1 MKNFDTESYRSLV
14 AELSICTK
22 AVNRAMDAVWG
33 FHENLDD
40 SFIETKKDLKQAQ
53 DFLRKSKLW
62 LNTTL
67 GSIRAESDDNES
79 DDTESDDFSE
89 SKRSRLESRIKR
101 LERLI

>member
-14 AELSICTK
+14 AELSACTK

-33 FHENLDD
+33 FHESLDD
-40 SFIETKKDLKQAQ
+40 NFVETKNDLEVAN
-53 DFLRKSKLW
+53 DFLRKSKLR
-62 LNTTL
+62 LNRTL
-67 GSIRAESDDNES
+67 QAIRADY

-89 SKRSRLESRIKR
+89 SKRSRLESRIRR

>member
-14 AELSICTK
+14 AELSACTK

-33 FHENLDD
+33 FHENLDNN
-40 SFIETKKDLKQAQ
+40 FVEAKNDLKAAN
-53 DFLRKSKLW
+53 DFLRRSKIR
-62 LNTTL
+62 LNSTL
-67 GSIRAESDDNES
+67 QSIRAEY

-89 SKRSRLESRIKR
+89 SKRSRLEARIKR

>member
-14 AELSICTK
+14 TELSACTK

-40 SFIETKKDLKQAQ
+40 SFVETKKDLEAV
-53 DFLRKSKLW
+53 DDILLKSKLR
-62 LNTTL
+62 LNSTL
-67 GSIRAESDDNES
+67 GSIRAEY

>member
-14 AELSICTK
+14 AELSACTK

-33 FHENLDD
+33 FHESLDD
-40 SFIETKKDLKQAQ
+40 DFVETKKDLKQAN
-53 DFLRKSKLW
+53 DFLLKSKLW

-67 GSIRAESDDNES
+67 QDIRAEY

-89 SKRSRLESRIKR
+89 SKRSRLESRIRR

>member
-14 AELSICTK
+14 AELSACTK

-33 FHENLDD
+33 FHESLDD
-40 SFIETKKDLKQAQ
+40 NFVETKNDLKVAN
-53 DFLRKSKLW
+53 DFLLKSKLR
-62 LNTTL
+62 LNSTL
-67 GSIRAESDDNES
+67 GSIRAEY

-89 SKRSRLESRIKR
+89 SKRSRLEARIKR

>member
-14 AELSICTK
+14 AELSACTK

-33 FHENLDD
+33 FHESLDD
-40 SFIETKKDLKQAQ
+40 DFVETKNDLKVAN
-53 DFLRKSKLW
+53 DFLLKSKLR
-62 LNTTL
+62 LNSTL
-67 GSIRAESDDNES
+67 GSIRAEY

-89 SKRSRLESRIKR
+89 SKQSRLESRIRR

>member
-14 AELSICTK
+14 AELSACTK

-33 FHENLDD
+33 FHESLDD
-40 SFIETKKDLKQAQ
+40 NFVETKKDLKAAN
-53 DFLRKSKLW
+53 DFLLKSKLW
-62 LNTTL
+62 LNSTL
-67 GSIRAESDDNES
+67 GSIRAEY
-79 DDTESDDFSE
+79 DDTEYDDFSE

>member
-1 MKNFDTESYRSLV
+1 MKNFDTESYKSLV
-14 AELSICTK
+14 AELSACTK

-40 SFIETKKDLKQAQ
+40 YFVEAKNDLKAAN
-53 DFLRKSKLW
+53 DYLLKSKIR
-62 LNTTL
+62 LNSTL
-67 GSIRAESDDNES
+67 QSIRAEY

>member
-14 AELSICTK
+14 AELSACTK

-33 FHENLDD
+33 FHESLDD
-40 SFIETKKDLKQAQ
+40 SFVETKNDLEVANN
-53 DFLRKSKLW
+53 FLLKSKLR
-62 LNTTL
+62 LNSTL
-67 GSIRAESDDNES
+67 GSIRAEY

>member
-1 MKNFDTESYRSLV
+1 
-14 AELSICTK
+14 
-22 AVNRAMDAVWG
+22 MDAVWG

-40 SFIETKKDLKQAQ
+40 SFVETKNDLQVANN
-53 DFLRKSKLW
+53 FLLKSKLR
-62 LNTTL
+62 LSSTL
-67 GSIRAESDDNES
+67 VSIRAEY

>member
-14 AELSICTK
+14 AELSACTK

-33 FHENLDD
+33 FHESLDD
-40 SFIETKKDLKQAQ
+40 DFVETKNDLKVAN
-53 DFLRKSKLW
+53 DFLRRSKIR
-62 LNTTL
+62 LNSAL
-67 GSIRAESDDNES
+67 QSIRDEY

-89 SKRSRLESRIKR
+89 SKRSRLEARIKR

>member
-14 AELSICTK
+14 AELSACTK

-40 SFIETKKDLKQAQ
+40 SFVEAKNDLKAAN
-53 DFLRKSKLW
+53 DFLRRSKIR
-62 LNTTL
+62 LNSAL
-67 GSIRAESDDNES
+67 QSIRDEY
-79 DDTESDDFSE
+79 DDTEPDDFIE
-89 SKRSRLESRIKR
+89 SKRSRLEARIKH

>member
-14 AELSICTK
+14 AELSTCTK

-33 FHENLDD
+33 FHESLDD
-40 SFIETKKDLKQAQ
+40 DFVETKNDLKKAN
-53 DFLRKSKLW
+53 DFLLKSKLW
-62 LNTTL
+62 LSSTL
-67 GSIRAESDDNES
+67 QSIRAEY

>member
-1 MKNFDTESYRSLV
+1 MKNFDTQSYRSLV
-14 AELSICTK
+14 AELSACTK

-40 SFIETKKDLKQAQ
+40 GFVEAKNDLKVANDLLQ
-53 DFLRKSKLW
+53 RSKIR
-62 LNTTL
+62 LNSAL
-67 GSIRAESDDNES
+67 QSIRAEY

-89 SKRSRLESRIKR
+89 SNRSRLEARIKR

>member
-14 AELSICTK
+14 AELSACTK

-33 FHENLDD
+33 FHESLDD
-40 SFIETKKDLKQAQ
+40 NFVEAKNDLKAAN
-53 DFLRKSKLW
+53 DFLLRSKIR
-62 LNTTL
+62 LNSTL
-67 GSIRAESDDNES
+67 QSIRAEY

>member
-14 AELSICTK
+14 AELSACTK

-40 SFIETKKDLKQAQ
+40 SFVETKKDLEAV
-53 DFLRKSKLW
+53 DDILLKSKLR
-62 LNTTL
+62 LNSTL
-67 GSIRAESDDNES
+67 GSIRAEY